1 LQKQIEGVQKQ
12 QEGFP
17 KTKSATNQLAA
28 DFMYPIMDFSSSVAE
43 MALLAKLQ
51 QALPK
56 GVKLSSAVLDEI
68 RSLHE
73 FSLKSTT
80 RSATDFVPHRRLI
93 WVFDSD
99 AKGKSGWY
107 LLSLSASL
115 MLINRQK
122 LMLITLLFSFN
133 RREREHTGYLQS
145 FGSGCLAQL
154 AWTSLAQLL

>member
-1 LQKQIEGVQKQ
+1 MQKQIEGVQKQ

-17 KTKSATNQLAA
+17 KVKSATNQQAA
-28 DFMYPIMDFSSSVAE
+28 DFMYPIMDFSSSVTE

-56 GVKLSSAVLDEI
+56 GIKLSSAVLDEI

-80 RSATDFVPHRRLI
+80 RSATDFVPHKRLI

-99 AKGKSGWY
+99 AKGK
-107 LLSLSASL
+107 L
-115 MLINRQK
+115 K
-122 LMLITLLFSFN
+122 V
-133 RREREHTGYLQS
+133 
-145 FGSGCLAQL
+145 
-154 AWTSLAQLL
+154 